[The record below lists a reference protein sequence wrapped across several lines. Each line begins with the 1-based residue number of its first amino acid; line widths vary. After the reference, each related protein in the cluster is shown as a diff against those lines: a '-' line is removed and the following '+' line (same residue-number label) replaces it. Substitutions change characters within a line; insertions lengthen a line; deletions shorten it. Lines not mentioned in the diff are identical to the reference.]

1 MDTLAIPTFLIVIFL
16 LNELEME
23 NVLIFKNFN
32 ISTFSYPNS
41 QSRRVVKMGFL
52 GTA

>member
-23 NVLIFKNFN
+23 NVLIFQILTLAPSHTQIHK
-32 ISTFSYPNS
+32 
-41 QSRRVVKMGFL
+41 VVGL
-52 GTA
+52 